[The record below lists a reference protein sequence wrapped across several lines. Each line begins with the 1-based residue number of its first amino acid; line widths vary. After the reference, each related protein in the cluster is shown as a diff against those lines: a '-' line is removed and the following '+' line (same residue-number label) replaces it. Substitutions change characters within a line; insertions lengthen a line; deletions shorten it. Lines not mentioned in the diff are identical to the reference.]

1 MLNYSQLSI
10 SKGVVILDSW
20 YKTLPDILIR
30 VGILVVEQFSVN
42 NFFAHWYHRSF
53 KSISLADNGLECL
66 RSNEYMW

>member
-30 VGILVVEQFSVN
+30 VGILSVEQFSVN
-42 NFFAHWYHRSF
+42 NFFAHWYQRSF
-53 KSISLADNGLECL
+53 KSISLADNGL
-66 RSNEYMW
+66 